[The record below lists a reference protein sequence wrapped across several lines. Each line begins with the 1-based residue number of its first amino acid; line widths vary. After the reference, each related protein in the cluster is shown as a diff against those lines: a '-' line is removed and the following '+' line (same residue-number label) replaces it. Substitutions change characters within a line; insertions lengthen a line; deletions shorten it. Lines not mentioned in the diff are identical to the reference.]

1 MWVKMK
7 WPQGLLTRERQTG
20 VQRASCLL
28 EWNRE
33 GCSGGCTVGPHWTLQ
48 SQAAGAPGKLGQL
61 AAHCRW
67 PPASLRARALDKGKE
82 ERAGAEERIRERE
95 RESKPSALAGFL
107 KTHTCICTDTH
118 AGGEAPRLQ
127 INIINGESTLY
138 CTCTHSPYCT
148 PASLWVYTL
157 CKGGAGGGG
166 GGLQPWRPEGTAPSS
181 LPHRRTDSNRCG
193 GQ

>member
-1 MWVKMK
+1 M
-7 WPQGLLTRERQTG
+7 QRRGLG
-20 VQRASCLL
+20 
-28 EWNRE
+28 
-33 GCSGGCTVGPHWTLQ
+33 
-48 SQAAGAPGKLGQL
+48 
-61 AAHCRW
+61 
-67 PPASLRARALDKGKE
+67 
-82 ERAGAEERIRERE
+82 RERE

-166 GGLQPWRPEGTAPSS
+166 GVTAMEARGHSS
-181 LPHRRTDSNRCG
+181 FLSPTPPH
-193 GQ
+193 